1 MKQPLVSIPGTVAN
15 VMLKELNKVDFNNMS
30 LAEMKETVINILKN
44 PAIKQVDLAQKYI
57 TEVNNMTNRS
67 HLVSTVTTYITGI
80 KLGKSKQF

>member
-15 VMLKELNKVDFNNMS
+15 VMLKELNKVDFSNMS

-44 PAIKQVDLAQKYI
+44 PTIKQVDLAQKYI

-80 KLGKSKQF
+80 KLGKSKKF